1 MDSQGVSAAGFVLV
15 GGRSRRMGRD
25 KALLELEGKPMFLR
39 IAELVQPQV
48 KEFMLLGSAAGS
60 ATGSAAGSAERY
72 ARFGIP
78 VVEDQYPAMGPLG
91 ALCTGLKIS
100 SCDWNLFF
108 ACDLP
113 HLRRRIVA
121 MLLER
126 ARHTSAEA
134 VVPRVRDRWQP
145 LCAAYHRSC
154 LPAMEAAIHRG
165 HDLSIRGLLPL
176 LRVEVLSPDSSDD
189 LRAWEE
195 MFANTNTAS
204 EWEKEQRGTGR

>member
-1 MDSQGVSAAGFVLV
+1 MDSQGFSAAGFVLV

-25 KALLELEGKPMFLR
+25 KALLELDGKPMFLR

-48 KEFMLLGSAAGS
+48 KEFTLLRSAAD
-60 ATGSAAGSAERY
+60 SAAGSAERY

-113 HLRRRIVA
+113 HLSRRIVE

-134 VVPRVRDRWQP
+134 VVPRVREHWQP

-165 HDLSIRGLLPL
+165 QDLSIRGLLPL
-176 LRVEVLSPDSSDD
+176 LRVEVLAPDPSED
-189 LRAWEE
+189 LRACEE
-195 MFANTNTAS
+195 MFANMNTAS
-204 EWEKEQRGTGR
+204 EWEKEQRGIGR